1 MKAII
6 DGKRYNTETAT
17 EVAEYWN
24 GLGGGD
30 FGRYEESLYK
40 TAKGAW
46 FLAGKGGPMSPYAQ
60 SVGNGQSGGEGIRPI
75 TADEARE
82 WLEKKNEIDALDEH
96 FADHIEDA

>member
-1 MKAII
+1 
-6 DGKRYNTETAT
+6 
-17 EVAEYWN
+17 
-24 GLGGGD
+24 
-30 FGRYEESLYK
+30 
-40 TAKGAW
+40 
-46 FLAGKGGPMSPYAQ
+46 MSPYAQ